1 MKEIQEMEIPKS
13 EIDMYF
19 GKSLMDK
26 LVDHCQVYVE
36 EKHNKIME
44 ENIQLKNEN

>member
-1 MKEIQEMEIPKS
+1 MELPKS

-26 LVDHCQVYVE
+26 LVDNCQEYVE

-44 ENIQLKNEN
+44 ENRNLKNEN